1 MFWVSYEDV
10 FIRFG
15 FELIRMKLF
24 HISFVAPNFKE
35 TTAYVSLNHSSHG
48 VISMELR
55 GALFKVNAVV
65 SNA

>member
-1 MFWVSYEDV
+1 MSYEDV

-24 HISFVAPNFKE
+24 HISVAAPNFQE
-35 TTAYVSLNHSSHG
+35 TTSEVSLNHSSYS
-48 VISMELR
+48 VISTELR
-55 GALFKVNAVV
+55 GALFKVNVVV